1 MNQLK
6 ILLQSKLFY
15 FILFLFIFI
24 YAIINVY
31 VITYYS
37 KYALNTTSING
48 YVKNIKKSDKK
59 ISLTVSGKEDIIC
72 NYYLKD
78 KDKDKDI
85 NTNNIIGSKIKL
97 TGKIKEVKNN
107 TVPNNFNYK
116 KYLYNK
122 KIFYTFTIEDFS
134 YKESHN
140 IFYIIKNK
148 LSKSLENDSKVY
160 EYLNLF
166 ILGNKVYLDSEMYDL
181 YLSNGVVHLFAISGM
196 HISLIT
202 LVLDKVLRFRKK
214 RIFITS
220 FLWLYAFLVSFS
232 ISILRSVLFY
242 TLKYLLDIL
251 DVKISNK
258 KILFLDAFILLLLNP
273 FNILDVGFLYS
284 FSCLIGIFYFC
295 KSTNHYL
302 KDLLNVSLVTTIFT
316 LPITASIN
324 YEINLFSIINN
335 LIFIPLVT
343 FIIYPMSIITYIL
356 PILSNIYVV
365 LINIMESLNSFFANI
380 KLFTFVIPKLP
391 IVIWFVYYL
400 IIFKLS
406 SIKKWYIFL
415 SIFLVIIMI
424 SLKLDR
430 NSYVYFIDVSQGD
443 SSLIKMK
450 DKVILID
457 SGGLVNS
464 NYHVS
469 SKTVKLLK
477 SLGIKK
483 IDYYIISHGDY
494 DHMGD
499 SIYLIN
505 HFKVNE
511 VVFNCG
517 PYNDLE
523 NKLIWVLDKK
533 KIKYRSCIKELN
545 IDNNKLHFLQ
555 TKEYDNENENSN
567 VIYTELNGYKFIFMG
582 DAGVEKEKDILEKYN
597 VSKIDVLKIGHH
609 GSKTSSDKSFI
620 DEMNPKYSVIS
631 VGANNRYGHPNKEV
645 LDNLDNSKIY
655 RTDQDGSIMFKIK
668 NDKLKIETCSP

>member
-6 ILLQSKLFY
+6 ILLQSKLLY
-15 FILFLFIFI
+15 MTLFLFIFI
-24 YAIINVY
+24 YVIINVY
-31 VITYYS
+31 VITYHS
-37 KYALNTTSING
+37 KYDLNTTSING

-59 ISLTVSGKEDIIC
+59 ISLTIFGKEDIIC
-72 NYYLKD
+72 NYYL
-78 KDKDKDI
+78 KDKDI

-202 LVLDKVLRFRKK
+202 LALDKVLRLRKK

-251 DVKISNK
+251 DIKISNK

-343 FIIYPMSIITYIL
+343 FIIYPLSIITYIL
-356 PILSNIYVV
+356 PIISNIYGV
-365 LINIMESLNSFFANI
+365 LINIMELLNSFFANI

-400 IIFKLS
+400 VIIKLS

-443 SSLIKMK
+443 SSLIKTK

-499 SIYLIN
+499 SVYLIN
-505 HFKVNE
+505 HFIVNE
-511 VVFNCG
+511 VVFNKDD
-517 PYNDLE
+517 YNDLE
-523 NKLIWVLDKK
+523 NYFIDNLKRN
-533 KIKYRSCIKELN
+533 KIKYTNDLTDIFISNGYLKIYGSS
-545 IDNNKLHFLQ
+545 D
-555 TKEYDNENENSN
+555 YDNENDNSN
-567 VIYTELNGYKFIFMG
+567 IVYLNLFNKSFLFMG
-582 DAGVEKEKDILEKYN
+582 DSGINRESIFVMNNKIGN
-597 VSKIDVLKIGHH
+597 IDVLKVGHH
-609 GSKTSSDKSFI
+609 GSKTSSDKNFI
-620 DEMNPKYSVIS
+620 DEIKPKYSVIS

-668 NDKLKIETCSP
+668 NNKLKIETCSP

>member
-6 ILLQSKLFY
+6 TLLQSKLFY
-15 FILFLFIFI
+15 IILFLFIFI
-24 YAIINVY
+24 YVIINVY
-31 VITYYS
+31 VITYHS
-37 KYALNTTSING
+37 KYDLNTTSING
-48 YVKNIKKSDKK
+48 YVKNIKKSKDK
-59 ISLTVSGKEDIIC
+59 ISLTISGKEDIIC
-72 NYYLKD
+72 NYYL
-78 KDKDKDI
+78 KDKDI

-202 LVLDKVLRFRKK
+202 LVLDKVLRLRKK

-251 DVKISNK
+251 DIKISNK

-284 FSCLIGIFYFC
+284 FSCLISIFYFC

-343 FIIYPMSIITYIL
+343 FIIYPLSIITYIL
-356 PILSNIYVV
+356 PIISNIYGV
-365 LINIMESLNSFFANI
+365 LINIMELLNSFFANI

-391 IVIWFVYYL
+391 IVIWFIYYL
-400 IIFKLS
+400 VIFKLS

-415 SIFLVIIMI
+415 GIFLVVIMI

-443 SSLIKMK
+443 SSLIKTK

-464 NYHVS
+464 SYHVS

-499 SIYLIN
+499 SVYLIN

-511 VVFNCG
+511 VVFNKDD
-517 PYNDLE
+517 YNDLE
-523 NKLIWVLDKK
+523 NYLIDNLKRK
-533 KIKYRSCIKELN
+533 KIKYTSDLTNVFISNGYLK
-545 IDNNKLHFLQ
+545 IYGSKD
-555 TKEYDNENENSN
+555 YDNENDNSN
-567 VIYTELNGYKFIFMG
+567 IVYLNLFNKSFLFMG
-582 DAGVEKEKDILEKYN
+582 DSGINRESIFVMNNKIGN
-597 VSKIDVLKIGHH
+597 IDVLKVGHH
-609 GSKTSSDKSFI
+609 GSKTSSDKNFI
-620 DEMNPKYSVIS
+620 NEIKPKYSIIS
-631 VGANNRYGHPNKEV
+631 VGANNRYGHPNKKV

-668 NDKLKIETCSP
+668 NNKLKIETCSP

>member
-6 ILLQSKLFY
+6 TLLQSKLFY
-15 FILFLFIFI
+15 IILFLFIFI
-24 YAIINVY
+24 YVIINVY
-31 VITYYS
+31 VITYHS
-37 KYALNTTSING
+37 KYDLNTTSING

-59 ISLTVSGKEDIIC
+59 ISLTISGKEDIIC
-72 NYYLKD
+72 NYYL
-78 KDKDKDI
+78 KDKDI

-202 LVLDKVLRFRKK
+202 LVLDKVLRLRKK

-251 DVKISNK
+251 DIKISNK

-284 FSCLIGIFYFC
+284 FSCLISIFYFC

-343 FIIYPMSIITYIL
+343 FIIYPLSIITYIL
-356 PILSNIYVV
+356 PIISNIYGV

-391 IVIWFVYYL
+391 IVIWFIYYL
-400 IIFKLS
+400 VIIKLS

-424 SLKLDR
+424 GLKIDR

-443 SSLIKMK
+443 SSLIKTK

-499 SIYLIN
+499 SVYLIN

-511 VVFNCG
+511 VVFNKDD
-517 PYNDLE
+517 YNDLE
-523 NKLIWVLDKK
+523 NYLIDNLKRN
-533 KIKYRSCIKELN
+533 KIKYTNDLTDIFISNGYLKIYGSS
-545 IDNNKLHFLQ
+545 D
-555 TKEYDNENENSN
+555 YDNENDNSN
-567 VIYTELNGYKFIFMG
+567 IVYLNLFNKSFLFMG
-582 DAGVEKEKDILEKYN
+582 DSGINRESIFVMNNKIGN
-597 VSKIDVLKIGHH
+597 IDVLKVGHH
-609 GSKTSSDKSFI
+609 GSKTSSDKNFI
-620 DEMNPKYSVIS
+620 DEIKPKYSIIS

-668 NDKLKIETCSP
+668 NNKLKIETCSP

>member
-6 ILLQSKLFY
+6 TLLQSKLFY
-15 FILFLFIFI
+15 IILFLFIFI
-24 YAIINVY
+24 YVIINVY
-31 VITYYS
+31 VITYHS
-37 KYALNTTSING
+37 KYDLNTTSING

-59 ISLTVSGKEDIIC
+59 ISLTISGKEDIIC

-78 KDKDKDI
+78 IDI

-202 LVLDKVLRFRKK
+202 LVLDKVLRLRKK

-251 DVKISNK
+251 DIKISNK

-284 FSCLIGIFYFC
+284 FSCLISIFYFC

-343 FIIYPMSIITYIL
+343 FIIYPLSIITYIL
-356 PILSNIYVV
+356 PIISNIYGV

-391 IVIWFVYYL
+391 IVIWFIYYL
-400 IIFKLS
+400 VIIKLS

-424 SLKLDR
+424 GLKIDR

-443 SSLIKMK
+443 SSLIKTK

-499 SIYLIN
+499 SVYLIN

-511 VVFNCG
+511 VVFNKDD
-517 PYNDLE
+517 YNDLE
-523 NKLIWVLDKK
+523 NYLIDNLKRN
-533 KIKYRSCIKELN
+533 KIKYTNDLTDIFISNGYLKIYGSS
-545 IDNNKLHFLQ
+545 D
-555 TKEYDNENENSN
+555 YDNENDNSN
-567 VIYTELNGYKFIFMG
+567 IVYLNLFNKSFLFMG
-582 DAGVEKEKDILEKYN
+582 DSGINRESIFVMNNKIGN
-597 VSKIDVLKIGHH
+597 IDVLKVGHH
-609 GSKTSSDKSFI
+609 GSKTSSDKNFI
-620 DEMNPKYSVIS
+620 DEIKPKYSIIS

-668 NDKLKIETCSP
+668 NNKLKIETCSP

>member
-15 FILFLFIFI
+15 IILFLFIFV
-24 YAIINVY
+24 YVIINVY
-31 VITYYS
+31 VITYHS
-37 KYALNTTSING
+37 KYDLNTTSING
-48 YVKNIKKSDKK
+48 YVKNIKKSKDK
-59 ISLTVSGKEDIIC
+59 ISLTISGKEDIIC
-72 NYYLKD
+72 NYYL
-78 KDKDKDI
+78 KDKDI

-166 ILGNKVYLDSEMYDL
+166 ILGNKVYLDSEMYHL

-202 LVLDKVLRFRKK
+202 LVLDKVLRLRKK

-251 DVKISNK
+251 DIKISNK

-284 FSCLIGIFYFC
+284 FSCLISIFYFC

-343 FIIYPMSIITYIL
+343 FIIYPLSIITYIL
-356 PILSNIYVV
+356 PIISNIYGV

-380 KLFTFVIPKLP
+380 KLFTFVIPKLH

-400 IIFKLS
+400 VIIKLS

-424 SLKLDR
+424 GLKLDR

-443 SSLIKMK
+443 SSLIKAK

-464 NYHVS
+464 SYHVS
-469 SKTVKLLK
+469 SGTIKLLK

-499 SIYLIN
+499 SVYLIN
-505 HFKVNE
+505 HFIVNE
-511 VVFNCG
+511 VVFNKDD
-517 PYNDLE
+517 YNDLE
-523 NKLIWVLDKK
+523 NYLIDNLKRK
-533 KIKYRSCIKELN
+533 KIKYTNDLTDIFISNGYLKIYGSK
-545 IDNNKLHFLQ
+545 D
-555 TKEYDNENENSN
+555 YDNENDNSN
-567 VIYTELNGYKFIFMG
+567 IVYLNLFNKSFLFMG
-582 DAGVEKEKDILEKYN
+582 DSGINRESIFVMNNKIGN
-597 VSKIDVLKIGHH
+597 IDVLKVGHH
-609 GSKTSSDKSFI
+609 GSKTSSDKNFI
-620 DEMNPKYSVIS
+620 DEIKPKYSVIS
-631 VGANNRYGHPNKEV
+631 VGANNRYRHPNKEV

-668 NDKLKIETCSP
+668 NNKLKIETCSP